1 MPDINMKFFITTY
14 HNSQT
19 REVKRDEAVQ
29 FILRVVGNR
38 KLPPVQIQKRC
49 IMAVDKPIINP
60 KTYDMLEVRRVVQ
73 S

>member
-1 MPDINMKFFITTY
+1 MPENMRYFITTY

-19 REVKRDEAVQ
+19 KEVTRLAAVQ
-29 FILRVVGNR
+29 FILNVVGNR

-60 KTYDMLEVRRVVQ
+60 RTYDMLEVRRVVQ